1 MNAEWVI
8 VPLHK
13 QHNRTQFDCGEL
25 ELNTYL
31 QKFARQNDENYLS
44 KTFVAVSL
52 DQPEEVIGFYSL
64 SAGSIEFDTLPA
76 NLYKK
81 LPRYPI
87 PVVRLTRLA
96 VDKKHQGQGLGQSLL
111 MDALTRYVKLS
122 KEIGILGLI
131 VNAKHERAKQF
142 YLKYDFQELA
152 IHSLT
157 LFLPTRSIMAI
168 FTGHEEGDRN
178 RGSGLATLEPEAFPS

>member
-1 MNAEWVI
+1 MSPEWVI

-13 QHNRTQFDCGEL
+13 QHNRTQFDCGES
-25 ELNTYL
+25 ELNAYL

-44 KTFVAVSL
+44 KTFVAVSS

-64 SAGSIEFDTLPA
+64 SAGSIEFDTLPVG
-76 NLYKK
+76 LYKR

-96 VDKKHQGQGLGQSLL
+96 VAKRFQGRGLGQSLL
-111 MDALTRYVKLS
+111 MDALARYVKLS

-152 IHSLT
+152 VHSLT
-157 LFLPTRSIMAI
+157 LFLPTRSIMAMM
-168 FTGHEEGDRN
+168 GE
-178 RGSGLATLEPEAFPS
+178 